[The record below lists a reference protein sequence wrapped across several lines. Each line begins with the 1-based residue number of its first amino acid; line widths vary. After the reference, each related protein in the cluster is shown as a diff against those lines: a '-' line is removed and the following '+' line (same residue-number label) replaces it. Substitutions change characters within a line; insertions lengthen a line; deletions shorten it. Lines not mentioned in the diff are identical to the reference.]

1 MMISA
6 RSGSAFVMAKGVMA
20 LFLIVSCIMGQVSS
34 FSTTPHHL
42 FNPTSKTTMP
52 FRYSQLYM
60 DRPCPTRR
68 RLRRRHPLHVLTK
81 PSWRHYSAP
90 SNNNSLHHH
99 DDDAGQTTTT
109 QLSSSCSSSSSKWP
123 RIMTAIIS
131 IAAVAC
137 LPMAAHA
144 AISTDHHHGGGLTLL
159 ASSIMAGGGGATELA
174 SSTSTWVKSLSETGF
189 YQAFSLVFVSEIG
202 DKTFFMAGLLA
213 IQTSKVTSFLGSMAA
228 LAIMTLISVLIGQVF
243 HAVPSGLSQGIP
255 IDDVAAVLAFA
266 FFGIK
271 TLKDAI
277 AMGESSVMEEELE
290 EAEETV
296 DESNVSKS
304 TTKWAQLLS
313 IFGLVFAAEFGD
325 RSFLST
331 IALSA
336 AQNPLSVAGGAIA
349 AHAIATGIAVSG
361 GSYVAKYV
369 SEKAIGII
377 GGTLFLVFAVTTAI
391 GIF

>member
-1 MMISA
+1 
-6 RSGSAFVMAKGVMA
+6 
-20 LFLIVSCIMGQVSS
+20 
-34 FSTTPHHL
+34 
-42 FNPTSKTTMP
+42 
-52 FRYSQLYM
+52 
-60 DRPCPTRR
+60 
-68 RLRRRHPLHVLTK
+68 
-81 PSWRHYSAP
+81 
-90 SNNNSLHHH
+90 
-99 DDDAGQTTTT
+99 
-109 QLSSSCSSSSSKWP
+109 
-123 RIMTAIIS
+123 MTAIIS

-144 AISTDHHHGGGLTLL
+144 AISTDHHHHGGGLTLL

-228 LAIMTLISVLIGQVF
+228 LAIMTFISVLIGQVF

>member
-1 MMISA
+1 MI
-6 RSGSAFVMAKGVMA
+6 KA
-20 LFLIVSCIMGQVSS
+20 LFFFCDARALTKNHLFFLSCPI
-34 FSTTPHHL
+34 STTPHHL

-99 DDDAGQTTTT
+99 DDDDDAGQTTTTTTTTT
-109 QLSSSCSSSSSKWP
+109 QLSSSSSSSSKWP
-123 RIMTAIIS
+123 RILTAIIS

-144 AISTDHHHGGGLTLL
+144 AISTDHHHHGGGGGLTLL

-228 LAIMTLISVLIGQVF
+228 LAIMTFISVLIGQVF

-304 TTKWAQLLS
+304 TTKW
-313 IFGLVFAAEFGD
+313 
-325 RSFLST
+325 
-331 IALSA
+331 
-336 AQNPLSVAGGAIA
+336 
-349 AHAIATGIAVSG
+349 
-361 GSYVAKYV
+361 
-369 SEKAIGII
+369 
-377 GGTLFLVFAVTTAI
+377 
-391 GIF
+391 

>member
-1 MMISA
+1 
-6 RSGSAFVMAKGVMA
+6 
-20 LFLIVSCIMGQVSS
+20 
-34 FSTTPHHL
+34 
-42 FNPTSKTTMP
+42 
-52 FRYSQLYM
+52 
-60 DRPCPTRR
+60 
-68 RLRRRHPLHVLTK
+68 
-81 PSWRHYSAP
+81 
-90 SNNNSLHHH
+90 
-99 DDDAGQTTTT
+99 
-109 QLSSSCSSSSSKWP
+109 
-123 RIMTAIIS
+123 MTAIIS

-228 LAIMTLISVLIGQVF
+228 LAIMTFISVLIGQVF

-304 TTKWAQLLS
+304 TTKW
-313 IFGLVFAAEFGD
+313 
-325 RSFLST
+325 
-331 IALSA
+331 
-336 AQNPLSVAGGAIA
+336 
-349 AHAIATGIAVSG
+349 
-361 GSYVAKYV
+361 
-369 SEKAIGII
+369 
-377 GGTLFLVFAVTTAI
+377 
-391 GIF
+391 